1 MKIGSLHQKAS
12 MTLSVFVIGCCAITT
27 FLLWSMELAAERADD
42 YYPPALY
49 R

>member
-1 MKIGSLHQKAS
+1 MQIGNLHQKAS
-12 MTLSVFVIGCCAITT
+12 RPLSVFVIGCCAITT
-27 FLLWSMELAAERADD
+27 FLLWSMESAAERIED